1 MLRAIILHDDTN
13 KPLYMKFLYKL
24 RSLVLPLFYYFK
36 ENEQIK
42 AFKQLYMHTKFRYK
56 HCVCI

>member
-24 RSLVLPLFYYFK
+24 MSLVLPLFYYFK
-36 ENEQIK
+36 ENEQNK
-42 AFKQLYMHTKFRYK
+42 A
-56 HCVCI
+56 V